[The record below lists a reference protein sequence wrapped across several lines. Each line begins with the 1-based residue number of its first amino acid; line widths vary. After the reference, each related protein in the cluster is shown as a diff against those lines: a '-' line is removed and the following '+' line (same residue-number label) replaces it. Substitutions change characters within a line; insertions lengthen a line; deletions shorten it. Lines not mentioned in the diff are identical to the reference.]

1 MIYLDTCILI
11 YAVEDAGPRGD
22 RIRAGIAER
31 DANGF
36 AVSGLTKME
45 CLVGAYR
52 RQDDL
57 VQARYDQVFARVSS
71 VPMTEETFLRAA
83 RLRADHNLKVSDALH
98 LAAALGAGC
107 SELWTN
113 DYRLARA
120 AGPFAVVVAG
130 T

>member
-1 MIYLDTCILI
+1 M
-11 YAVEDAGPRGD
+11 V
-22 RIRAGIAER
+22 ER
-31 DANGF
+31 DGEGF

-57 VQARYDQVFARVSS
+57 VQARYDRVFAQVTS

-83 RLRADHNLKVSDALH
+83 RLRADHNLKVPDALH

-107 SELWTN
+107 SALWTN
-113 DYRLARA
+113 DHRLARA
-120 AGPFAVVVAG
+120 GGTFAVIVADG
-130 T
+130 PVQ